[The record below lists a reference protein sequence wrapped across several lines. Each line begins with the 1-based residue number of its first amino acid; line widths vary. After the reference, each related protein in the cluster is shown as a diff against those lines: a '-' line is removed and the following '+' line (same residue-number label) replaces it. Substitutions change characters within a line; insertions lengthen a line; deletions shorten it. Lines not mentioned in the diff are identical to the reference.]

1 MSKKAPDLVEA
12 EAATLLDSYVA
23 AQRGEAA
30 AAARRAGTGASL
42 AHSGGKPLE

>member
-30 AAARRAGTGASL
+30 AAARRAGTGAITGASL
-42 AHSGGKPLE
+42 AHSR